1 MQEGWEV
8 GCGVVVVV
16 VGGGVALDLP
26 RVTGFYLRW

>member
-8 GCGVVVVV
+8 GCGVVV